1 MNSLPGSRDRPSDA
15 VVAAFRSFNRFYTN
29 LIGVLRE
36 GVHRTPYSLTE
47 ARVIFELAQDG
58 VMETADLRRTLNL
71 DGGYL
76 SRILA
81 RLESEGLARR
91 QRSSSDRRR
100 QTISLTQRGR
110 SAFKALDRRSSE
122 EVRALLMPLT
132 VENQHRLLGAT
143 ELIRTILDDAPPS
156 FSYLLRPPLPGDYGW
171 VVNRHGV
178 LYAHEYGWNE
188 SFEALVARIVADYID
203 HRDLR
208 REGAWIA
215 EMDGEP
221 VGCIFCVRREEKV
234 AQLRLMLVE
243 PRARGRGIGT
253 RLVQECLRFAG
264 RARYERVMLWTNDVL
279 HDARRVYER
288 AGFEL
293 IETEEHHSFGRD
305 LVGQYWSRSLEQ
317 LAPG

>member
-1 MNSLPGSRDRPSDA
+1 MNSLPGSRDASTDA
-15 VVAAFRSFNRFYTN
+15 VVAALRNFNRFYTN

-36 GVHRTPYSLTE
+36 GVHRSPYSLTE

-58 VMETADLRRTLNL
+58 VIETADLRRTLNL
-71 DGGYL
+71 DAGYL
-76 SRILA
+76 SRILV

-91 QRSSSDRRR
+91 QRSNSDRRR
-100 QTISLTQRGR
+100 QTISLTRRGR

-122 EVRALLMPLT
+122 EVRALLTPLT
-132 VENQHRLLGAT
+132 VEDQHRLLGAT
-143 ELIRTILDDAPPS
+143 ELIRTILDDAPRS
-156 FSYLLRPPLPGDYGW
+156 FSYLLRPPVPGDYGW

-178 LYAHEYGWNE
+178 LYAHEYGWDE

-221 VGCIFCVRREEKV
+221 VGCVFCVRREEKV

-264 RARYERVMLWTNDVL
+264 RVGYERIMLWTNDVL
-279 HDARRVYER
+279 HDSRRVYER

-293 IETEEHHSFGRD
+293 IESEEHHSFGRD
-305 LVGQYWSRSLEQ
+305 LIGQYWSRSLERP
-317 LAPG
+317 APG

>member
-1 MNSLPGSRDRPSDA
+1 MNSLPPSTDA
-15 VVAAFRSFNRFYTN
+15 SSEAVAAFRSFNRFYTN
-29 LIGVLRE
+29 LIGVLKE

-71 DGGYL
+71 DAGYL

-100 QTISLTQRGR
+100 QTISLTRHGR

-122 EVRALLMPLT
+122 EVRALLTPLT
-132 VENQHRLLGAT
+132 VEDQHRLLGAT
-143 ELIRTILDDAPPS
+143 ELIRTILDDAPRS
-156 FSYLLRPPLPGDYGW
+156 FSYLLRPPVPGDYGW

-178 LYAHEYGWNE
+178 LYAHEYGWDE

-221 VGCIFCVRREEKV
+221 VGCVFCVRREEKV

-264 RARYERVMLWTNDVL
+264 RVGYERIMLWTNDVL

-293 IETEEHHSFGRD
+293 IESEEHHSFGRD
-305 LVGQYWSRSLEQ
+305 LIGQYWSRSLERP
-317 LAPG
+317 APG

>member
-1 MNSLPGSRDRPSDA
+1 
-15 VVAAFRSFNRFYTN
+15 
-29 LIGVLRE
+29 
-36 GVHRTPYSLTE
+36 
-47 ARVIFELAQDG
+47 
-58 VMETADLRRTLNL
+58 
-71 DGGYL
+71 L

>member
-1 MNSLPGSRDRPSDA
+1 MNSLPGSRDASTDA
-15 VVAAFRSFNRFYTN
+15 RVAAFRSFNHFYTN

-47 ARVIFELAQDG
+47 ARVIFELAQNT
-58 VMETADLRRTLNL
+58 VMESADLRRTLNL

-81 RLESEGLARR
+81 HLESEGLARR

-100 QTISLTQRGR
+100 QTISLTRPGR
-110 SAFKALDRRSSE
+110 AVFKALDQRSSD
-122 EVRALLMPLT
+122 EVRALLDPLT
-132 VENQHRLLGAT
+132 AEAQHRLVAAM
-143 ELIRTILDDAPPS
+143 ELIRAILEDAPPS
-156 FSYLLRPPLPGDYGW
+156 MSYLIRSPLPGDYGW

-178 LYAHEYGWNE
+178 LYAHEYGWDE

-208 REGAWIA
+208 RESAWIA

-221 VGCIFCVRREEKV
+221 VGCVFCVKREQNL

-264 RARYERVMLWTNDVL
+264 RVGYERIMLWTNDVL

-305 LVGQYWSRSLEQ
+305 LVGQYWSRSLERP
-317 LAPG
+317 APG